1 MIDELL
7 ARPSQRGV
15 THLITT
21 VTDDNLA
28 SWNLFRRL
36 ARERGAA
43 LDRSVAFERERHF
56 AGVHPT
62 EYLARIGPIHHD
74 KIHEKRG

>member
-1 MIDELL
+1 MIDDLL

-21 VTDDNLA
+21 ITDDNRA

-43 LDRSVAFERERHF
+43 LDRSVAFDRETHF

-62 EYLARIGPIHHD
+62 EFQARIGPLQNQ
-74 KIHEKRG
+74 K